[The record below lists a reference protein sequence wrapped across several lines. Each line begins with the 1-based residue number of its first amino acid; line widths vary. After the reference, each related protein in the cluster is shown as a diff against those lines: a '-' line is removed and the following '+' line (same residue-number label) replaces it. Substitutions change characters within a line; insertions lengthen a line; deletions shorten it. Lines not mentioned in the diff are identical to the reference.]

1 MNALLEVDELAAALA
16 DPRFVTIDCRFDLLD
31 PEAGAG
37 RYAEAHIPGARYANL
52 DRNLAREP
60 DADDGRHPLPDP
72 EEFAAWLE
80 TLGVSNSSFVVV
92 YDEGPGAI
100 AARLWWMLRWVG
112 HERVAVLNGGLA
124 RWRANSLPLTGEMPR
139 FEPGSFVPVHINA
152 GWLVSAA
159 ELEERLGAGDVV
171 LDARAAARY
180 RGEQEPIDPVAGHVP
195 GASNLP
201 FSECIGDDGR
211 LRPRAELQTVLAKA
225 MRGREAHNVITMCGS
240 GVTACHLLLAMNS
253 AGLGDGRLYV
263 GSWSE
268 WIRDPG
274 RRIAIGNEA

>member
-1 MNALLEVDELAAALA
+1 MNSLVEVDELAAALA

-92 YDEGPGAI
+92 YDDGPGAI

-112 HERVAVLNGGLA
+112 HERVAVLNGGFA
-124 RWRANSLPLTGEMPR
+124 RWRANGLPLTQELPQ
-139 FEPGSFVPVHINA
+139 FERGSFSPVRINA
-152 GWLVSAA
+152 GWTVSTA
-159 ELEERLGAGDVV
+159 ELEARLKAGDIV

-201 FSECIGDDGR
+201 FSECLGDDGR
-211 LRPRAELQTVLAKA
+211 LLPPGELKTVLAKA
-225 MRGREAHNVITMCGS
+225 IHGREVQNVIAMCGS

-253 AGLGDGRLYV
+253 AGLGDGRLFV

-268 WIRDPG
+268 WIRDPR
-274 RRIAIGNEA
+274 RRIATGSEA